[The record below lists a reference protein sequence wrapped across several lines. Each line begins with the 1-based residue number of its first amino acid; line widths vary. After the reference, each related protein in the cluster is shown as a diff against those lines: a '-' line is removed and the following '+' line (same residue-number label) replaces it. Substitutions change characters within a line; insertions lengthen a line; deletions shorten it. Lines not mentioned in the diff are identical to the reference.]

1 MKVNQVRHVNQPSN
15 LTHLGQPKQV
25 FCVFTVMPSKIK
37 MQTSQYRKLSGKLKK
52 IDIQKVLP
60 RIRSVQYS
68 YARYAEKRF
77 TQTYK
82 ALYGD
87 AMFMSL

>member
-1 MKVNQVRHVNQPSN
+1 
-15 LTHLGQPKQV
+15 
-25 FCVFTVMPSKIK
+25 
-37 MQTSQYRKLSGKLKK
+37 MQTSQYRKLFGKLKK

-68 YARYAEKRF
+68 YARYSETRF

-87 AMFMSL
+87 AMFMSV

>member
-15 LTHLGQPKQV
+15 LTHLGQPKY
-25 FCVFTVMPSKIK
+25 FCVFIVMPSKIK
-37 MQTSQYRKLSGKLKK
+37 MQTSQYRKLFGKLKK

-68 YARYAEKRF
+68 YARYSEKRF

-82 ALYGD
+82 ALSGD